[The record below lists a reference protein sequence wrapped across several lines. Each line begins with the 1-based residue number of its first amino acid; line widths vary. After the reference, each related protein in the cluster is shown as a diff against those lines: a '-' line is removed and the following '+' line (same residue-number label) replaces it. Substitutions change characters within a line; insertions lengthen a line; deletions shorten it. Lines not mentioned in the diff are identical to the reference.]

1 MAAFN
6 SFGYQMQGMQPMS
19 VAQQRPVPQQ
29 RTPMSKDI
37 ILLRQLVR
45 WLTYLDYVFVAE
57 GDARVR
63 KTKGE

>member
-1 MAAFN
+1 
-6 SFGYQMQGMQPMS
+6 MS